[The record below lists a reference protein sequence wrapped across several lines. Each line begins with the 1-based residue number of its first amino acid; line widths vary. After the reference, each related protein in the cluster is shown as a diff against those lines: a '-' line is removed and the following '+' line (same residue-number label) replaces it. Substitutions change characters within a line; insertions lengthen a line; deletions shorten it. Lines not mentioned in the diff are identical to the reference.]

1 MAQQEGPAHAT
12 VQRPDSLLDSC
23 NPGDWPRPGEKRRT
37 DPGRD
42 APPDSQTAAEAAAA
56 PKRPRVAAQALD
68 QCPVLPS
75 SAAGALSAATADA
88 SSKPPAFAEVT
99 IRHGDDIPSVAAP
112 TQPSNQSSQR
122 PPPQIDHA
130 RLPPPLSR
138 KPAGLGGSC
147 LPSLECRR
155 PLAPA
160 VPPLPQTDHPRG
172 LSGSGVPPR
181 ANLQPGSGTGL
192 FPAATVCPAQGR
204 GSFVGWMLSG
214 VSRLQRNGQ
223 SNGAANPPPGPLASA
238 PKAALHA
245 VQQASRQQLTQKEP
259 RQLQPLT
266 PDKDDARSAADVA
279 GSSFLGRQQGSM
291 QEERGPSAQGLA
303 NQQPTSP
310 PGSVQQATSSSVRG
324 IGVQSPAPQGNSMQ
338 QYSGG
343 GSLQVQTA
351 SHHQRA
357 AESLDCPDHLIDIK
371 ACMWVECPCLWE
383 VIKLATPDEQMLR
396 LDCMCMCA
404 VQERPD
410 QVPAS
415 RAADGSL

>member
-1 MAQQEGPAHAT
+1 MRN
-12 VQRPDSLLDSC
+12 VDLLKVL
-23 NPGDWPRPGEKRRT
+23 PGDLSSRR
-37 DPGRD
+37 
-42 APPDSQTAAEAAAA
+42 SQNSHFSQAESRQTYI
-56 PKRPRVAAQALD
+56 KTLYHN
-68 QCPVLPS
+68 
-75 SAAGALSAATADA
+75 
-88 SSKPPAFAEVT
+88 PPAFAEVT

-223 SNGAANPPPGPLASA
+223 SDGAANPPPGSLASA

-266 PDKDDARSAADVA
+266 PDKDDASLQRLREIACSNTAEAGVCSSRRTRS
-279 GSSFLGRQQGSM
+279 
-291 QEERGPSAQGLA
+291 GPRL
-303 NQQPTSP
+303 
-310 PGSVQQATSSSVRG
+310 VRG
-324 IGVQSPAPQGNSMQ
+324 RRQPLRMIEYMTCATGPTLWDVGSGKCVLAVLAHCQVKLGAGDRVWCDCDCPKKDRQRLCLRNDYTTTGHLRSHQAHTGHTRSIRGR
-338 QYSGG
+338 SCSRFGG
-343 GSLQVQTA
+343 GTA
-351 SHHQRA
+351 RA
-357 AESLDCPDHLIDIK
+357 HSDC
-371 ACMWVECPCLWE
+371 
-383 VIKLATPDEQMLR
+383 
-396 LDCMCMCA
+396 
-404 VQERPD
+404 RP
-410 QVPAS
+410 
-415 RAADGSL
+415 R